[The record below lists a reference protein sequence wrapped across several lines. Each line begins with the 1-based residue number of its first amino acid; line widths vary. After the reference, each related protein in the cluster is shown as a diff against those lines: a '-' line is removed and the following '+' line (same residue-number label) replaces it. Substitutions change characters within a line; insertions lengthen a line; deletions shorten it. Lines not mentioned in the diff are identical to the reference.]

1 MFLTDIEKELEAPV
15 AAPVKNPLIEI
26 PYCPSEFPEG
36 NIPLTF
42 IVFVPEV
49 YTQAKVAVEK
59 TDVHEEFEELKEKSA
74 GVVGKVISK

>member
-1 MFLTDIEKELEAPV
+1 VFLTDIEKELDAPV

-49 YTQAKVAVEK
+49 
-59 TDVHEEFEELKEKSA
+59 
-74 GVVGKVISK
+74 